1 MREVVITDVNYRMSM
16 TAIRTLGK
24 RGIPITAVAYDDTP
38 DYACIGFYSKY
49 VKDKIKLPSPHRDEM
64 TFVKAL
70 CALGESHVKAGNE
83 KPVLIVPGSKS
94 MQVLTK
100 HLQELSLW
108 FEHLLVDHETYN
120 RANNTQ
126 TLLECA
132 HLYGVKAPHTT
143 WLEEGELIEA
153 LAQRVE
159 YPVVVKYREGEK
171 LPLKASERYAIVRDA
186 LMFME
191 VYPKMH
197 AIQPR
202 PLVQEYI
209 EGDGF
214 GVSFVF
220 DSQSRPIEVFAHQR
234 IREYPISG
242 GPSTFCKS
250 IWNDAMVNEAIA
262 LLEGLKW
269 KGYAMVEFKGHLTGK
284 NRLMEVNPRF
294 WGSMA
299 LSECSGCDLAYA
311 YYNALVD
318 PSNVRIRSSHFEGQY
333 RLDTKMRFRIQDLL
347 AIKAY
352 LFKGKKNFG
361 FFMRAILSQLNP
373 SIKDGL
379 FRFSDPKPGIMYY
392 LGKFL

>member
-1 MREVVITDVNYRMSM
+1 MREVIITDVNYRMSLS
-16 TAIRTLGK
+16 AIRTLGK

-49 VKDKIKLPSPHRDEM
+49 VKNKVKLPSPNRDEM
-64 TFVKAL
+64 SFVKAL
-70 CALGESHVKAGNE
+70 CALGESHVMAGKD

-94 MQVLTK
+94 MQVLTR
-100 HLQELSLW
+100 HRSEIDVW
-108 FEHLLVDHETYN
+108 FDHLLVDHETYN

-126 TLLECA
+126 SLLDSA
-132 HLYGVKAPHTT
+132 SKFGVKGPVTT
-143 WLEEGELIEA
+143 WLNQDESIEA
-153 LAQRVE
+153 LAARVE

-171 LPLKASERYAIVRDA
+171 LPFKAAERYAIVRNATDFIA
-186 LMFME
+186 
-191 VYPKMH
+191 VYAKMH
-197 AIQPR
+197 GIQPM

-220 DSQSRPIEVFAHQR
+220 DSNSQPAEIFVHQR
-234 IREYPISG
+234 LREYPISG
-242 GPSTFCKS
+242 GPSTYCIS
-250 IWNDAMVNEAIA
+250 IWDDAMVKEAIA

-269 KGYAMVEFKGHLTGK
+269 RGYAMVEFKGYLSGK
-284 NRLMEVNPRF
+284 TRLMEINPRF

-299 LSECSGCDLAYA
+299 LSECSGCDLAFA
-311 YYNALVD
+311 YYTALVD
-318 PSNVRIRSSHFEGQY
+318 PMQIKVKSSQFQGQY
-333 RLDTKMRFRIQDLL
+333 RLNTKMRFRIQDLL

-352 LFKGKKNFG
+352 LIKGKKGFG
-361 FFMRAILSQLNP
+361 FVARAIASQLNP
-373 SIKDGL
+373 MIKDGL

>member
-1 MREVVITDVNYRMSM
+1 SV
-16 TAIRTLGK
+16 
-24 RGIPITAVAYDDTP
+24 
-38 DYACIGFYSKY
+38 
-49 VKDKIKLPSPHRDEM
+49 
-64 TFVKAL
+64 
-70 CALGESHVKAGNE
+70 
-83 KPVLIVPGSKS
+83 
-94 MQVLTK
+94 
-100 HLQELSLW
+100 
-108 FEHLLVDHETYN
+108 
-120 RANNTQ
+120 
-126 TLLECA
+126 
-132 HLYGVKAPHTT
+132 
-143 WLEEGELIEA
+143 
-153 LAQRVE
+153 
-159 YPVVVKYREGEK
+159 
-171 LPLKASERYAIVRDA
+171 
-186 LMFME
+186 
-191 VYPKMH
+191 
-197 AIQPR
+197 
-202 PLVQEYI
+202 
-209 EGDGF
+209 
-214 GVSFVF
+214 
-220 DSQSRPIEVFAHQR
+220 
-234 IREYPISG
+234 
-242 GPSTFCKS
+242 
-250 IWNDAMVNEAIA
+250 WNDAMVNEAIA

>member
-1 MREVVITDVNYRMSM
+1 MREAIITDVNYRMSL

-49 VKDKIKLPSPHRDEM
+49 VKNKVKLPSPNRDEM
-64 TFVKAL
+64 SFVKAL
-70 CALGESHVKAGNE
+70 CALGESHVMAGKG

-94 MQVLTK
+94 MQVLTR
-100 HLQELSLW
+100 HLSELDLW
-108 FEHLLVDHETYN
+108 FDHLLVDHETYN
-120 RANNTQ
+120 QANNTQ
-126 TLLECA
+126 HLLESA
-132 HLYGVKAPHTT
+132 STFGVKGPFTT
-143 WLEEGELIEA
+143 WLHHDESIEA
-153 LAQRVE
+153 LAGRVE

-171 LPLKASERYAIVRDA
+171 LPLKAAERYAIVRNATDFIA
-186 LMFME
+186 I
-191 VYPKMH
+191 YTKMH
-197 AIQPR
+197 AIQSM

-220 DSQSRPIEVFAHQR
+220 DSNSRPTEIFAHQR

-250 IWNDAMVNEAIA
+250 IWNDAMVQEAID

-269 KGYAMVEFKGHLTGK
+269 KGYAMVEFKGHLAGK
-284 NRLMEVNPRF
+284 IRLMEINPRF

-311 YYNALVD
+311 YYSALVE
-318 PSNVRIRSSHFEGQY
+318 PTKVQVRSAQFENQY
-333 RLDTKMRFRIQDLL
+333 RLNTKMRFRIQDLL

-352 LFKGKKNFG
+352 LFKGNKGILFII
-361 FFMRAILSQLNP
+361 RALLSQLNP

-379 FRFSDPKPGIMYY
+379 FRFSDPKPSIMYY